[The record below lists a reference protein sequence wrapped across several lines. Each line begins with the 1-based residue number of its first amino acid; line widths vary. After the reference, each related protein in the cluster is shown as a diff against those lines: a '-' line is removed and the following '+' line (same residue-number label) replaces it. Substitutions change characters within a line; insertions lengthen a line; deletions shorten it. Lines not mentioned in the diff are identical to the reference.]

1 MKMSCKCI
9 NICKVWE
16 KSQIFARKKKKKYSE
31 IQHISLIFAG
41 SPIFAS
47 FFLSWN
53 VRLNYLRVQKKRVR
67 PLRLPGRR
75 ALAQLASTYISAAC
89 LIFMGIGQGV
99 VALLWREWGAF
110 EANVLANV
118 DVILKYDNS
127 QIWWEDYSQIFASIT
142 RGYSQIM
149 KKNSQICWFTRK
161 YDIFASICK

>member
-1 MKMSCKCI
+1 MFST
-9 NICKVWE
+9 VLE
-16 KSQIFARKKKKKYSE
+16 ARLPTTQT
-31 IQHISLIFAG
+31 I
-41 SPIFAS
+41 AS
-47 FFLSWN
+47 FRCFY
-53 VRLNYLRVQKKRVR
+53 RAHARVR

-127 QIWWEDYSQIFASIT
+127 QI
-142 RGYSQIM
+142 
-149 KKNSQICWFTRK
+149 
-161 YDIFASICK
+161 